1 MGHTLTKQDVVVNT
15 DIEAFPIV
23 WLDSQVNKNHNN
35 LAAQKQ
41 LRKLDKNLKTF
52 DDEEECHKYI
62 VSTLADDR
70 IVFIV
75 SGQLGQT
82 IVPKIHQLPQIILI
96 CVYCMNAALNEV
108 WARPFDKVKTVAEK
122 FADII
127 TCIESVQQNITL
139 GAATS
144 TNSNINVYTHY
155 CTAIDDP
162 FDNPLSFLE
171 CFLRIESNQSDIT
184 ECIAYCRNKYNQNQ
198 HELDLIQEF
207 QQSYTSERAIWWY
220 TRQSFVFRIL
230 SDILRKEKTYLI
242 YKFRFL
248 LHDIYQQ
255 LKQCQCQSRI
265 QVYRGQLLPDQDI
278 TYFKTLIGKIITVK
292 SFFTTWSNRKH
303 ARSGL
308 KPSTSNSKQVLFEID
323 AIPGAANCK
332 PYGDISLHNSFPK
345 PGEVL
350 FMAAS
355 NFRIDT
361 VHYGEDHMWIVRMT
375 LVDNDSPNW
384 KDFSQ
389 RIDIMEKNVG
399 GLNLA
404 SFGTIMRCMGHVS
417 RAKSYCSCLF
427 DQLSLSNP
435 LTAVVCFELAEIAL
449 SEGDSDANKSWYRKG
464 THIKRKYSVHG
475 DLNYE
480 SKSKGSTLSRSVDS
494 SFIAT
499 LQNSSE
505 DLDSTI
511 NEAMAS
517 QRFTSVQLDK
527 HQVRFSIEGYEKVPL
542 VSLEEAMVPL
552 LGVLPDIQQMVCIA
566 KMKCKLPTD
575 GLTSDQSAAI
585 MLYTME
591 WEPSETCLYFVLNSA
606 LRTADREVVKPW
618 FLYLKLIFTAL
629 SRLPSKSGTF
639 FRGVKLNLSS
649 QHPQGETFYWWSFS
663 SCTTTINVLTS
674 DQFLGSSDIRT
685 LFAIE
690 STSGRDISRHSYYQN
705 EKEILLLPATRFQVV
720 GHLPFTSNVHIIQL
734 KEIESEFPL
743 LNPIL

>member
-1 MGHTLTKQDVVVNT
+1 MGQIPTKQDIVVNT
-15 DIEAFPIV
+15 DIEVFPIV
-23 WLDSQVNKNHNN
+23 WLDTQVNRDHNN

-41 LRKLDKNLKTF
+41 LRELDKNLLTF
-52 DDEEECHKYI
+52 DNEEKCHKHI
-62 VSTLADDR
+62 VSTSAEDR

-75 SGQLGQT
+75 SGQQGRI

-96 CVYCMNAALNEV
+96 CVYCMNATENKV
-108 WARPFDKVKTVAEK
+108 WAKPFDKVKTVAEK

-127 TCIESVQQNITL
+127 TCIKSVQQNITL

-155 CTAIDDP
+155 CTAIDNP

-171 CFLRIESNQSDIT
+171 CFLRIKSNQSDIT
-184 ECIAYCRNKYNQNQ
+184 ECIAYCRNKYKRNQ

-230 SDILRKEKTYLI
+230 SNILRKEKSYLI

-278 TYFKTLIGKIITVK
+278 IYFKTLIGKIVTIK
-292 SFFTTWSNRKH
+292 SFFTTWSNRNH

-308 KPSTSNSKQVLFEID
+308 KPSTNDSKQVLFEID

-361 VHYGEDHMWIVRMT
+361 VHYGADQMWIIRMT
-375 LVDNDSPNW
+375 LVVNDSPNW
-384 KDFSQ
+384 KDFLQ

-417 RAKSYCSCLF
+417 RAKSYCSRLF
-427 DQLSLSNP
+427 NQLSLSNP
-435 LTAVVCFELAEIAL
+435 LAAVVCFELAEIAS
-449 SEGDSDANKSWYRKG
+449 SEGDSDASKSWYEQG
-464 THIKRKYSVHG
+464 THIKRKYGVHG

-480 SKSKGSTLSRSVDS
+480 PKSTDSILSRSVD
-494 SFIAT
+494 FIVT
-499 LQNSSE
+499 LRNSNES
-505 DLDSTI
+505 LDSMI
-511 NEAMAS
+511 NEAMVS
-517 QRFTSVQLDK
+517 QRFTSGQLDK
-527 HQVRFSIEGYEKVPL
+527 HQVRFPIEGYEKVPL

-552 LGVLPDIQQMVCIA
+552 LGVLPDIQRMVYIA
-566 KMKCKLPTD
+566 KMKCELPTD

-606 LRTADREVVKPW
+606 LRTADREIVKPW

-629 SRLPSKSGTF
+629 SLLPTKSGTF
-639 FRGVKLNLSS
+639 YRGVKLNLSS
-649 QHPQGETFYWWSFS
+649 QHSQGETFYWWSFS

-674 DQFLGSSDIRT
+674 DQFLGSTDIRT

-705 EKEILLLPATRFQVV
+705 EREILLLPATRFQVV

-743 LNPIL
+743 LNPIV